1 MKKFYLLLLF
11 FSIISNAQ
19 THRFI
24 YEYQFKSDSLAKEF
38 TKENMILD
46 INPDEV
52 KFYPYFF
59 AENDSINKTTNNRN
73 SSWDDALPVLKR
85 NRSTNK
91 NTSYVLLNDLFSIQ
105 TEDPIN
111 WKLSTETKKVG
122 TYNLQK
128 ATTTFGGR
136 NWVAWFNTE
145 INLNEGPYKFRGL
158 PGLIF
163 EIADDQSSF
172 NFNLVKSYQLK
183 STYDTSEFLESFA
196 GQKAIP
202 ITEKILLKKQLELF
216 NDPLQDFKEDFK
228 NSKGE
233 GTFMVMNIKIK
244 TLDQFKEL
252 TTMTQER
259 MRKENNPI
267 ELDKAIQYPKS
278 K

>member
-1 MKKFYLLLLF
+1 MKYLILLLLP
-11 FSIISNAQ
+11 FSISAQ

-46 INPDEV
+46 INPEDV

-59 AENDSINKTTNNRN
+59 AENDSINKLKSIKN
-73 SSWDDALPVLKR
+73 SGWDDVLPVLKR
-85 NRSTNK
+85 NLNSNK
-91 NTSYVLLNDLFSIQ
+91 NTSYILLDDLFSLQ
-105 TEDPIN
+105 TEDEIS
-111 WKLSTETKKVG
+111 WKLSTETKSVENYK
-122 TYNLQK
+122 LQK

-136 NWVAWFNTE
+136 NWIAWFNTK

-163 EIADDQSSF
+163 EIADDQNSF
-172 NFNLVKSYQLK
+172 RFNLIKSYQLK

-202 ITEKILLKKQLELF
+202 VSEKILLKKQLELF

-228 NSKGE
+228 KG
-233 GTFMVMNIKIK
+233 TASDSFWVMGVQVKS
-244 TLDQFKEL
+244 LEQFKDL
-252 TTMTQER
+252 TVQTQER

-267 ELDKAIQYPKS
+267 ELDKALKYPKA

>member
-1 MKKFYLLLLF
+1 MKYLLLLLFPF
-11 FSIISNAQ
+11 FISAQ

-24 YEYQFKSDSLAKEF
+24 YEYQFKSDSLAKEL

-46 INPDEV
+46 INPDEI

-59 AENDSINKTTNNRN
+59 AENDSINKLKNNNN
-73 SSWDDALPVLKR
+73 SSWDDLLPVITRSR
-85 NRSTNK
+85 NTNK
-91 NTSYVLLNDLFSIQ
+91 NTSYVLLNDLFSVQ
-105 TEDPIN
+105 TVDPIN

-122 TYNLQK
+122 NYSLQK

-136 NWVAWFNTE
+136 NLTAWFKTE

-163 EIADDQSSF
+163 EISDDRNNFSF
-172 NFNLVKSYQLK
+172 SLVKSYQLK

-202 ITEKILLKKQLELF
+202 ITEKMLLKKQLELF
-216 NDPLQDFKEDFK
+216 NDPLQDFKEMFK

-233 GTFMVMNIKIK
+233 GSFSVMGVKIK
-244 TLDQFKEL
+244 SLDQFKEL

-267 ELDKAIQYPKS
+267 ELDKVIHYPK

>member
-1 MKKFYLLLLF
+1 MKYLILLLF
-11 FSIISNAQ
+11 PFLMSAQ

-24 YEYQFKSDSLAKEF
+24 YAYQFKSDSLAKEF

-59 AENDSINKTTNNRN
+59 AENDSLNKLKNNNN
-73 SSWDDALPVLKR
+73 SSWDDVLPVLKR
-85 NRSTNK
+85 NRNSNK

-111 WKLSTETKKVG
+111 WKLSTDTKKVG
-122 TYNLQK
+122 NYNLQK
-128 ATTTFGGR
+128 ATTSFGGR
-136 NWVAWFNTE
+136 NWVAWFNTD

-163 EIADDQSSF
+163 EIADVQNSF

-244 TLDQFKEL
+244 SLDQFKEL
-252 TTMTQER
+252 TTMTQKR
-259 MRKENNPI
+259 MRNQNNPI
-267 ELDKAIQYPKS
+267 ERDKAIQYPKS

>member
-1 MKKFYLLLLF
+1 MKYLILLLF
-11 FSIISNAQ
+11 PFLMSAQ

-59 AENDSINKTTNNRN
+59 AENDSLNKLKNNNN
-73 SSWDDALPVLKR
+73 SSWDDVLPVLKR
-85 NRSTNK
+85 NRNSNK

-111 WKLSTETKKVG
+111 WKLSTDTKKVG
-122 TYNLQK
+122 NYNLQK
-128 ATTTFGGR
+128 ATTSFGGR
-136 NWVAWFNTE
+136 NWVAWFNTD

-163 EIADDQSSF
+163 EIADVQNSF

-202 ITEKILLKKQLELF
+202 ITEKIFLKKQLELF

-244 TLDQFKEL
+244 SLDQFKEL

-259 MRKENNPI
+259 MRNQNNPI
-267 ELDKAIQYPKS
+267 ERDKAIQYPKS

>member
-1 MKKFYLLLLF
+1 MKYLLLLLFPF
-11 FSIISNAQ
+11 FISAQ

-24 YEYQFKSDSLAKEF
+24 YEYQFESDSLTKEL

-46 INPDEV
+46 INPDEI

-59 AENDSINKTTNNRN
+59 AENDSINKLKNNNN
-73 SSWDDALPVLKR
+73 SSWDDLLPVITRSR
-85 NRSTNK
+85 NTNK
-91 NTSYVLLNDLFSIQ
+91 NTSYVLLNDLFSVQ
-105 TEDPIN
+105 TVDPIN

-122 TYNLQK
+122 NYSLQK

-136 NWVAWFNTE
+136 NWTAWFNTE

-163 EIADDQSSF
+163 EISDDRNNFSF
-172 NFNLVKSYQLK
+172 SLVKSYQLK
-183 STYDTSEFLESFA
+183 STYDTSDFLESFA

-202 ITEKILLKKQLELF
+202 ITEKMLVKKQLELF
-216 NDPLQDFKEDFK
+216 NDPLQDFKEMFK

-233 GTFMVMNIKIK
+233 GSFSVMGVKIK
-244 TLDQFKEL
+244 SLDQFKEL

-267 ELDKAIQYPKS
+267 ELDKAIHYPK

>member
-1 MKKFYLLLLF
+1 MRFLILLLLPF
-11 FSIISNAQ
+11 LSLAQ

-46 INPDEV
+46 INPDDV

-59 AENDSINKTTNNRN
+59 AENDSINKLKNNKN
-73 SSWDDALPVLKR
+73 SGWDEALPVLTR
-85 NRSTNK
+85 NRNSNK
-91 NTSYVLLNDLFSIQ
+91 NTAYILLNDLFSIQ
-105 TEDPIN
+105 TEDKIN
-111 WKLSTETKKVG
+111 WKLSTETKSVANYK
-122 TYNLQK
+122 LQK
-128 ATTTFGGR
+128 ATTSFGGR
-136 NWVAWFNTE
+136 NWIAWFNTE

-163 EIADDQSSF
+163 EIADDKNAFS
-172 NFNLVKSYQLK
+172 FNLVKSYQLK
-183 STYDTSEFLESFA
+183 STYDTAEFLESFA

-202 ITEKILLKKQLELF
+202 VSEKILLKKQMELF
-216 NDPLQDFKEDFK
+216 NDPLQDFKEMFK
-228 NSKGE
+228 NSNGE
-233 GTFMVMNIKIK
+233 GTFTVMNIKIK

-259 MRKENNPI
+259 MRKDNNPI
-267 ELDKAIQYPKS
+267 ELDKAIHYPK

>member
-1 MKKFYLLLLF
+1 
-11 FSIISNAQ
+11 
-19 THRFI
+19 
-24 YEYQFKSDSLAKEF
+24 
-38 TKENMILD
+38 MILD
-46 INPDEV
+46 INPDEI

-59 AENDSINKTTNNRN
+59 AENDSINKLKNNNN
-73 SSWDDALPVLKR
+73 SSWDDLLPVITRSR
-85 NRSTNK
+85 NTNK
-91 NTSYVLLNDLFSIQ
+91 NTSYVLLNDLFSVQ
-105 TEDPIN
+105 TVDSIN
-111 WKLSTETKKVG
+111 WKLSAETKKVG
-122 TYNLQK
+122 NYSLQK

-136 NWVAWFNTE
+136 NWIAWFNTE

-163 EIADDQSSF
+163 EISDDINNFS
-172 NFNLVKSYQLK
+172 FNLVKSYQLK

-202 ITEKILLKKQLELF
+202 ITEKMLLKKQLELF

-233 GTFMVMNIKIK
+233 GSFSVMGVKIK
-244 TLDQFKEL
+244 SLDQFKDL

-259 MRKENNPI
+259 MRKENNPL
-267 ELDKAIQYPKS
+267 ELDKAIHYPK

>member
-1 MKKFYLLLLF
+1 MKYLVFLLF
-11 FSIISNAQ
+11 PFLVSAQ

-46 INPDEV
+46 INPEDV

-59 AENDSINKTTNNRN
+59 AENDSINKLKSIKN
-73 SSWDDALPVLKR
+73 SGWDDVLPVLKR
-85 NRSTNK
+85 NLNSNK
-91 NTSYVLLNDLFSIQ
+91 NTSYILLDDLFSLQ
-105 TEDPIN
+105 TEDEIS
-111 WKLSTETKKVG
+111 WKLSTETKSVENYK
-122 TYNLQK
+122 LQK

-136 NWVAWFNTE
+136 NWIAWFNTK

-163 EIADDQSSF
+163 EIADDQNSF
-172 NFNLVKSYQLK
+172 RFNLIKSYQLK

-202 ITEKILLKKQLELF
+202 ISEKILLKKQLELF

-228 NSKGE
+228 KG
-233 GTFMVMNIKIK
+233 TASDSFWVMGVQVKS
-244 TLDQFKEL
+244 LEQFKDL
-252 TTMTQER
+252 TVQTQER

-267 ELDKAIQYPKS
+267 ELDKALKYPKA

>member
-1 MKKFYLLLLF
+1 MKKFCWLFLLF
-11 FSIISNAQ
+11 SIVANAQ

-24 YEYQFKSDSLAKEF
+24 YEYQFKSDSLAEDFEKD
-38 TKENMILD
+38 NMILD

-59 AENDSINKTTNNRN
+59 AENDSLNKLKNNNN
-73 SSWDDALPVLKR
+73 SSWDDVLPVLKR
-85 NRSTNK
+85 NRNSNK

-122 TYNLQK
+122 NYNLQK

-136 NWVAWFNTE
+136 KWIAWFNTD

-163 EIADDQSSF
+163 EIADVQNSF

-252 TTMTQER
+252 TTMTQKR
-259 MRKENNPI
+259 MRNQNNPI
-267 ELDKAIQYPKS
+267 ERDKAIQYPKS

>member
-1 MKKFYLLLLF
+1 MKYLLLLLFPF
-11 FSIISNAQ
+11 FISAQ

-24 YEYQFKSDSLAKEF
+24 YEYQFESDSLTKAL

-46 INPDEV
+46 INPDEI

-59 AENDSINKTTNNRN
+59 AENDSINKLKNNNN
-73 SSWDDALPVLKR
+73 SSWDDLLPVITRSR
-85 NRSTNK
+85 NTNK
-91 NTSYVLLNDLFSIQ
+91 NTSYVLLNDLFSVQ
-105 TEDPIN
+105 TVDPIN

-122 TYNLQK
+122 NYSLQK

-136 NWVAWFNTE
+136 NWTAWFNTE

-163 EIADDQSSF
+163 EISDDRNNFSF
-172 NFNLVKSYQLK
+172 SLVKSYQLK

-202 ITEKILLKKQLELF
+202 ITEKMLLKKQLELF
-216 NDPLQDFKEDFK
+216 NDPLQDFKEMFK

-233 GTFMVMNIKIK
+233 GSFSVMGVKIK
-244 TLDQFKEL
+244 SLDQFKEL

-267 ELDKAIQYPKS
+267 ELDKVIHYPK

>member
-1 MKKFYLLLLF
+1 MKYLVFLLF
-11 FSIISNAQ
+11 PFLVSAQ

-46 INPDEV
+46 INPEDV

-59 AENDSINKTTNNRN
+59 AENDSINKLKSIKN
-73 SSWDDALPVLKR
+73 SGWDDVLPVLKR
-85 NRSTNK
+85 NLNSNK
-91 NTSYVLLNDLFSIQ
+91 NTSYILLDDLFSLQ
-105 TEDPIN
+105 TEDEIS
-111 WKLSTETKKVG
+111 WKLSTETKSVENYK
-122 TYNLQK
+122 LQK

-136 NWVAWFNTE
+136 NWIAWFNTK

-163 EIADDQSSF
+163 EIADDQNSF
-172 NFNLVKSYQLK
+172 RFNLIKSYQLK
-183 STYDTSEFLESFA
+183 ATYDTSEFLESFA

-202 ITEKILLKKQLELF
+202 ITEKILLKKQMELF

-244 TLDQFKEL
+244 SLDQFKEL

>member
-1 MKKFYLLLLF
+1 MKYLVFLLF
-11 FSIISNAQ
+11 PFLVSAQ

-46 INPDEV
+46 INPEDV

-59 AENDSINKTTNNRN
+59 AENDSINKLKSIKN
-73 SSWDDALPVLKR
+73 SGWDDVLPVIKR
-85 NRSTNK
+85 NLNSNK
-91 NTSYVLLNDLFSIQ
+91 NTSYILLDDLFSLQ
-105 TEDPIN
+105 TEDEIS
-111 WKLSTETKKVG
+111 WKLSTETKSVENYK
-122 TYNLQK
+122 LQK
-128 ATTTFGGR
+128 ATATFGGR
-136 NWVAWFNTE
+136 NWIAWFNTK

-163 EIADDQSSF
+163 EIADDQNSF
-172 NFNLVKSYQLK
+172 RFNLIKSYQLK

-202 ITEKILLKKQLELF
+202 VSEKILLKKQLELF

-228 NSKGE
+228 KG
-233 GTFMVMNIKIK
+233 TASDSFWVMGVQVKS
-244 TLDQFKEL
+244 LEQFKDL
-252 TTMTQER
+252 TVQTQER

-267 ELDKAIQYPKS
+267 ELDKALKYPKA

>member
-1 MKKFYLLLLF
+1 MKYLLLLLFPF
-11 FSIISNAQ
+11 FISAQ

-24 YEYQFKSDSLAKEF
+24 YEYQFESDSLTKAL

-46 INPDEV
+46 INPDEI

-59 AENDSINKTTNNRN
+59 AENDSINKLKNNNN
-73 SSWDDALPVLKR
+73 SSWDDLLPVITRSR
-85 NRSTNK
+85 NTNK
-91 NTSYVLLNDLFSIQ
+91 NTSYVLLNDLFSVQ
-105 TEDPIN
+105 TVDPIN

-122 TYNLQK
+122 NYSLQK

-136 NWVAWFNTE
+136 NWIAWFNTE

-163 EIADDQSSF
+163 EISDDRNNFSF
-172 NFNLVKSYQLK
+172 SLVKSYQLK
-183 STYDTSEFLESFA
+183 STYDTSDFLESFA

-202 ITEKILLKKQLELF
+202 ITEKMLLKKQLELF
-216 NDPLQDFKEDFK
+216 NDPLQDFKEMFK

-233 GTFMVMNIKIK
+233 GSFSVMGVKIK
-244 TLDQFKEL
+244 SLDQFKEL

-267 ELDKAIQYPKS
+267 ELDKVIHYPK

>member
-1 MKKFYLLLLF
+1 MKYLILLLF
-11 FSIISNAQ
+11 PFLMSAQ
-19 THRFI
+19 SHRFI
-24 YEYQFKSDSLAKEF
+24 YEYQFKSDSLANEF

-59 AENDSINKTTNNRN
+59 AENDSLNKLKNNNN
-73 SSWDDALPVLKR
+73 SSWDDVLPVLKR
-85 NRSTNK
+85 NRNSNK

-111 WKLSTETKKVG
+111 WKLSTDTKKVG
-122 TYNLQK
+122 NYNLQK

-136 NWVAWFNTE
+136 NWVAWFNTD

-163 EIADDQSSF
+163 EIADVQNSF

-244 TLDQFKEL
+244 SLDQFKEL

-259 MRKENNPI
+259 MRNQNNPI
-267 ELDKAIQYPKS
+267 ERDKAIQYPKS

>member
-1 MKKFYLLLLF
+1 MKYLVFLLF
-11 FSIISNAQ
+11 PFLVSAQ

-46 INPDEV
+46 INPEDV

-59 AENDSINKTTNNRN
+59 AENDSINKLKGIKN
-73 SSWDDALPVLKR
+73 SGWDDVLPVLKR
-85 NRSTNK
+85 NLNSNK
-91 NTSYVLLNDLFSIQ
+91 NTSYILLDDLFSLQ
-105 TEDPIN
+105 TEDEIS
-111 WKLSTETKKVG
+111 WKLSTETKSVENYK
-122 TYNLQK
+122 LQK

-136 NWVAWFNTE
+136 NWIAWFNTK

-163 EIADDQSSF
+163 EIADDQNSF
-172 NFNLVKSYQLK
+172 RFNLIKSYQLK

-202 ITEKILLKKQLELF
+202 VSEKILLKKQLELF

-228 NSKGE
+228 KG
-233 GTFMVMNIKIK
+233 TASDSFWVMGVQVKS
-244 TLDQFKEL
+244 LEQFKDL
-252 TTMTQER
+252 TVQTQER

-267 ELDKAIQYPKS
+267 ELDKALKYPKV

>member
-1 MKKFYLLLLF
+1 MKYLVFLLF
-11 FSIISNAQ
+11 PFLVSAQ

-46 INPDEV
+46 INPEDV

-59 AENDSINKTTNNRN
+59 AENDSINKLKSIKN
-73 SSWDDALPVLKR
+73 SGWDDVLPVLKR
-85 NRSTNK
+85 NLNSNK
-91 NTSYVLLNDLFSIQ
+91 NTSYILLDDLFSLQ
-105 TEDPIN
+105 TEDEIS
-111 WKLSTETKKVG
+111 WKLSTETKSVENYK
-122 TYNLQK
+122 LQK

-136 NWVAWFNTE
+136 NWIAWFNTK

-163 EIADDQSSF
+163 EIADDQNSF
-172 NFNLVKSYQLK
+172 RFNLIKSYQLK
-183 STYDTSEFLESFA
+183 ATYDTSEFLESFA

-202 ITEKILLKKQLELF
+202 VSEKILLKKQLELF

-228 NSKGE
+228 KG
-233 GTFMVMNIKIK
+233 TASDSFWVMGVQVKS
-244 TLDQFKEL
+244 LEQFKDL
-252 TTMTQER
+252 TVQTQER

-267 ELDKAIQYPKS
+267 ELDKALKYPKA

>member
-1 MKKFYLLLLF
+1 MKYLILLLF
-11 FSIISNAQ
+11 PFLMSAQ

-59 AENDSINKTTNNRN
+59 AENDSLNKLKNNNN
-73 SSWDDALPVLKR
+73 SSWDDVLPVLKR
-85 NRSTNK
+85 NRNTNK

-111 WKLSTETKKVG
+111 WKLSTDTKKVG
-122 TYNLQK
+122 NYNLQK
-128 ATTTFGGR
+128 ATTSFGGR
-136 NWVAWFNTE
+136 NWVAWFNTD

-163 EIADDQSSF
+163 EIADVQNSF

-183 STYDTSEFLESFA
+183 STYDTSGFLESFA

-252 TTMTQER
+252 TTMTQKR
-259 MRKENNPI
+259 MRNQNNPI
-267 ELDKAIQYPKS
+267 ERDKAIQYPKS

>member
-1 MKKFYLLLLF
+1 MKYLLLLLFPF
-11 FSIISNAQ
+11 FISAQ

-24 YEYQFKSDSLAKEF
+24 YEYQFKSDSLTKAL

-46 INPDEV
+46 INPDEI

-59 AENDSINKTTNNRN
+59 AENDSINKLKNNNN
-73 SSWDDALPVLKR
+73 SSWDDLLPVITRSR
-85 NRSTNK
+85 NTNK
-91 NTSYVLLNDLFSIQ
+91 NTSYVLLNDLFSVQ
-105 TEDPIN
+105 TVDPIN

-122 TYNLQK
+122 NYSLQK

-136 NWVAWFNTE
+136 NWTAWFNTE

-163 EIADDQSSF
+163 EISDDRNNFSF
-172 NFNLVKSYQLK
+172 SLVKSYQLK

-202 ITEKILLKKQLELF
+202 ITEKMLLKKQLELF
-216 NDPLQDFKEDFK
+216 NDPLQDFKEMFK

-233 GTFMVMNIKIK
+233 GSFSVMGVKIK
-244 TLDQFKEL
+244 SLDQFKEL

-259 MRKENNPI
+259 MRKENNPL
-267 ELDKAIQYPKS
+267 ELDKAIHYPK

>member
-1 MKKFYLLLLF
+1 MKYLLLLLFPF
-11 FSIISNAQ
+11 FISAQ

-24 YEYQFKSDSLAKEF
+24 YEYQFKSDSLAKEL

-46 INPDEV
+46 INPNEI

-59 AENDSINKTTNNRN
+59 AENDSINKLKNNNN
-73 SSWDDALPVLKR
+73 SSWDDLLPVITRSR
-85 NRSTNK
+85 NTNK
-91 NTSYVLLNDLFSIQ
+91 NTSYVFLNDLFSVQ
-105 TEDPIN
+105 TVDPIN

-122 TYNLQK
+122 NYSLQK

-136 NWVAWFNTE
+136 NWTAWFNTE

-163 EIADDQSSF
+163 EISDDRNNFSF
-172 NFNLVKSYQLK
+172 SLVKSYQLK

-196 GQKAIP
+196 GQKSVP
-202 ITEKILLKKQLELF
+202 ITEKMLLKKQLELF
-216 NDPLQDFKEDFK
+216 NDPLQDFKEMFK

-233 GTFMVMNIKIK
+233 GSFSVMGVKIK
-244 TLDQFKEL
+244 SLDQFKEL

-259 MRKENNPI
+259 MRKENNPL
-267 ELDKAIQYPKS
+267 ELDKAIHYPK

>member
-1 MKKFYLLLLF
+1 MKYLLLLLFPF
-11 FSIISNAQ
+11 FISAQ

-24 YEYQFKSDSLAKEF
+24 YEYQFKSDSLTKAL

-46 INPDEV
+46 INPDEI

-59 AENDSINKTTNNRN
+59 AENDSINKLKNNNN
-73 SSWDDALPVLKR
+73 SSWDDLLPVITRSR
-85 NRSTNK
+85 NTNK
-91 NTSYVLLNDLFSIQ
+91 NTSYVLLNDLFSVQ
-105 TEDPIN
+105 TVDPIN

-122 TYNLQK
+122 NYSLQK

-136 NWVAWFNTE
+136 NWTAWFNTE

-163 EIADDQSSF
+163 EISDDRNNFSF
-172 NFNLVKSYQLK
+172 SLVKSYQLK
-183 STYDTSEFLESFA
+183 STYDTSDFLESFA
-196 GQKAIP
+196 GQKSVP
-202 ITEKILLKKQLELF
+202 ITEKMLLKKQLELF
-216 NDPLQDFKEDFK
+216 NDPLQDFKEMFK

-233 GTFMVMNIKIK
+233 GSFSVMGVKIK
-244 TLDQFKEL
+244 SLDQFKEL

-267 ELDKAIQYPKS
+267 ELDKVIHYPK

>member
-1 MKKFYLLLLF
+1 
-11 FSIISNAQ
+11 
-19 THRFI
+19 
-24 YEYQFKSDSLAKEF
+24 
-38 TKENMILD
+38 MILD
-46 INPDEV
+46 INPDEI

-59 AENDSINKTTNNRN
+59 AENDSINKLKNNNN
-73 SSWDDALPVLKR
+73 SSWDDLLPVITRSR
-85 NRSTNK
+85 NTNK
-91 NTSYVLLNDLFSIQ
+91 NTSYVLLNDLFSVQ
-105 TEDPIN
+105 TVDPIN

-122 TYNLQK
+122 NYSLQK

-136 NWVAWFNTE
+136 NWTAWFNTE

-163 EIADDQSSF
+163 EISDDRNNFSF
-172 NFNLVKSYQLK
+172 SLVQSYQLK
-183 STYDTSEFLESFA
+183 STYDTSDFLESFA

-202 ITEKILLKKQLELF
+202 ITEKMLLKKQLELF
-216 NDPLQDFKEDFK
+216 NDPLQDFKEMFK

-233 GTFMVMNIKIK
+233 GSFSVMGVKIK
-244 TLDQFKEL
+244 SLDQFKEL

-267 ELDKAIQYPKS
+267 EMDKVIHYPK

>member
-1 MKKFYLLLLF
+1 MKYLLLLLFPF
-11 FSIISNAQ
+11 FISAQ

-24 YEYQFKSDSLAKEF
+24 YEYQFESDSLTKEL

-46 INPDEV
+46 INPDEI

-59 AENDSINKTTNNRN
+59 AENDSINKLKNNNN
-73 SSWDDALPVLKR
+73 SSWDDLLPVITRSR
-85 NRSTNK
+85 NTNK
-91 NTSYVLLNDLFSIQ
+91 NTSYVLLNDLFSVQ
-105 TEDPIN
+105 TVDPIN

-122 TYNLQK
+122 NYSLQK

-136 NWVAWFNTE
+136 NWTAWFNTE

-163 EIADDQSSF
+163 EISDDRNNFSF
-172 NFNLVKSYQLK
+172 SLVKSYQLK

-202 ITEKILLKKQLELF
+202 ITEKMLLKKQLELF
-216 NDPLQDFKEDFK
+216 NDPLQNFKEMFK

-233 GTFMVMNIKIK
+233 GSFSVMGVKIK
-244 TLDQFKEL
+244 SLDQFKEL

-267 ELDKAIQYPKS
+267 ELDKVIHYPK

>member
-1 MKKFYLLLLF
+1 MKYLILILF
-11 FSIISNAQ
+11 PFFISAQ

-24 YEYQFKSDSLAKEF
+24 YEYQFKSDSLTKAL

-46 INPDEV
+46 INPDEI

-59 AENDSINKTTNNRN
+59 AESDSINKLKNNNN
-73 SSWDDALPVLKR
+73 SSWDDLLPVITRSR
-85 NRSTNK
+85 NTNK
-91 NTSYVLLNDLFSIQ
+91 NTSYVLLNDLFSVQ
-105 TEDPIN
+105 TVDPIN

-122 TYNLQK
+122 NYSLQK

-136 NWVAWFNTE
+136 NWTAWFNTE

-163 EIADDQSSF
+163 EISDDRNNFSF
-172 NFNLVKSYQLK
+172 SLVKSYQLK

-202 ITEKILLKKQLELF
+202 ITEKMLLKKQLELF

-233 GTFMVMNIKIK
+233 GSFSVMGVKIK
-244 TLDQFKEL
+244 SLDQFKEL

-259 MRKENNPI
+259 MRKENNPL
-267 ELDKAIQYPKS
+267 ELDKATHYPK

>member
-1 MKKFYLLLLF
+1 MKYLLLLLFPF
-11 FSIISNAQ
+11 FISAQ

-24 YEYQFKSDSLAKEF
+24 YEYQFKSDSLTKAL

-46 INPDEV
+46 INPDEI

-59 AENDSINKTTNNRN
+59 AENDSINKLKNNNN
-73 SSWDDALPVLKR
+73 SSWDDLLPVITRSR
-85 NRSTNK
+85 NTNK
-91 NTSYVLLNDLFSIQ
+91 NTSYVLLNDLFSVQ
-105 TEDPIN
+105 TVDPIN

-122 TYNLQK
+122 NYSLQK

-136 NWVAWFNTE
+136 NWTAWFNTE

-163 EIADDQSSF
+163 EISDDRNNFSF
-172 NFNLVKSYQLK
+172 SLVKSYQLK

-202 ITEKILLKKQLELF
+202 ITEKMLLKKQLELF

-233 GTFMVMNIKIK
+233 GSFSVMGVKIK
-244 TLDQFKEL
+244 SLDQFKEL

-267 ELDKAIQYPKS
+267 ELDKVIHYPK

>member
-1 MKKFYLLLLF
+1 MKYLLLLLFPF
-11 FSIISNAQ
+11 FISAQ

-24 YEYQFKSDSLAKEF
+24 YEYQFKSDSLAKEL

-46 INPDEV
+46 INPDEI

-59 AENDSINKTTNNRN
+59 AENDSIYKLKNNNN
-73 SSWDDALPVLKR
+73 SSWDDLLPVITRSR
-85 NRSTNK
+85 NTNK
-91 NTSYVLLNDLFSIQ
+91 NTSYVLLNDLFSVQ
-105 TEDPIN
+105 TVDPIN

-122 TYNLQK
+122 NYSLQK

-136 NWVAWFNTE
+136 NWTAWFNTE

-163 EIADDQSSF
+163 EISDDRNNFSF
-172 NFNLVKSYQLK
+172 SLVKSYQLK
-183 STYDTSEFLESFA
+183 STYDTSDFLESFA
-196 GQKAIP
+196 GQKSVP
-202 ITEKILLKKQLELF
+202 ITEKMLLKKQLELF
-216 NDPLQDFKEDFK
+216 NDPLQDFKEMFK

-233 GTFMVMNIKIK
+233 GSFSVMGVKIK
-244 TLDQFKEL
+244 SLDQFKEL

-267 ELDKAIQYPKS
+267 ELDKVIHYPK